1 MWIRLYFLWTAKIHM
16 LHFRLIIHFIF
27 LSFFFFFFLCYCC
40 FHFTFT
46 SVFTYICNG
55 WDIWNKKKI
64 KIAADSA
71 TFQLSP
77 IVFGIVLTLIILAS
91 YCFVRIF
98 ISRRQQKNDTTI
110 DSSKQSS
117 SLLCNGVGGSGGSTG
132 ASNAV
137 SLDTTQKVCI

>member
-1 MWIRLYFLWTAKIHM
+1 MAEIAYVIFA
-16 LHFRLIIHFIF
+16 RLIHYIF
-27 LSFFFFFFLCYCC
+27 SFSFALVSILLCYCC
-40 FHFTFT
+40 
-46 SVFTYICNG
+46 SVTLRFCLLSQRMG
-55 WDIWNKKKI
+55 MFGK

-91 YCFVRIF
+91 YCFVRIY

-137 SLDTTQKVCI
+137 SMDTTQKVSI